1 MKKHFFFGGLVL
13 LFILMVAC
21 TNETVITDIETE
33 YESSI
38 GKNPAMLK
46 VKLNNEGEFNSPLF
60 DLATAPNNDILVA
73 DAGQGITNIHGATE
87 FALPG
92 VTSVSTVG
100 RGIMWATTGPGPN
113 DPEEDSGQ
121 ALHIV
126 GNGGTNMVANLFHF
140 EEENDPDGA
149 GVDSNPFSVAALNA
163 NSALVAD
170 SGGNDLMRVDNKG
183 KIELVAV
190 FPDELVST
198 DNLKSIIGCPDPIP
212 GFEGLCNFPA
222 MIPAQAVPTSVV
234 VGPDGYYYVSE
245 LKGFPAPAG
254 ASNIWRISPN
264 ASDAMCGTDPD
275 CVKLF
280 SGGFTSIIDIAFGKD
295 GMLYVAEF
303 DEKSWFAVEVLQN
316 GAGGN
321 IKACNTETLEC
332 QTIASG
338 IPMLTAITFGKD
350 GKLYATKNS
359 LIPGQAE
366 VIEIA
371 Q

>member
-1 MKKHFFFGGLVL
+1 MKNHSFFGML
-13 LFILMVAC
+13 LFAFIFSIGC
-21 TNETVITDIETE
+21 TNEKVSMDLPTE
-33 YESSI
+33 YDSSL
-38 GKNPAMLK
+38 GKDPAL
-46 VKLNNEGEFNSPLF
+46 VKAHLNEEGEFGTPLF
-60 DLATAPNNDILVA
+60 DLTTAPNNDILVA
-73 DAGQGITNIHGATE
+73 DAAKGITNIYGTTE
-87 FALPG
+87 IALPG

-100 RGIMWATTGPGPN
+100 RGTMWATTGPVVPT
-113 DPEEDSGQ
+113 EDSGQ
-121 ALHIV
+121 GIHRV
-126 GNGGTNMVANLFHF
+126 GKSGTELVANLFVF

-149 GVDSNPFSVAALNA
+149 GVDSNPYSVAALNA
-163 NSALVAD
+163 NSALVVD
-170 SGGNDLMRVDNKG
+170 SGANDLMRVDNKG
-183 KIELVAV
+183 NIEVIAV

-198 DNLKSIIGCPDPIP
+198 DNLKSLVGCPDPIP
-212 GFEGLCNFPA
+212 GFAGFCNFPS

-234 VGPDGYYYVSE
+234 VGPDGYYYVGE
-245 LKGFPAPAG
+245 LKGFPAPTG
-254 ASNIWRISPN
+254 ASNIWRIAPN
-264 ASDAMCGTDPD
+264 ASGAMCGTDPD

-280 SGGFTSIIDIAFGKD
+280 DGGFTSIIDMAFD
-295 GMLYVAEF
+295 SNGMLYVAEF

-321 IKACNTETLEC
+321 IKACDTETMQC

>member
-1 MKKHFFFGGLVL
+1 MKKQFFFGSLLL
-13 LFILMVAC
+13 LFIFMVAC
-21 TNETVITDIETE
+21 TNETVITDIATE

-38 GKNPAMLK
+38 GKDPAMLK
-46 VKLNNEGEFNSPLF
+46 AKLNNDGEFSSPLF

-73 DAGQGITNIHGATE
+73 DAGQGITNIYGATE

-100 RGIMWATTGPGPN
+100 RGIMWATTGPM
-113 DPEEDSGQ
+113 DPAEDSGQ
-121 ALHIV
+121 ALHLV
-126 GNGGTNMVANLFHF
+126 GNGGTKMVANLFHF

-149 GVDSNPFSVAALNA
+149 GADSNPYSVAALNA
-163 NSALVAD
+163 NSALVVD
-170 SGGNDLMRVDNKG
+170 SGANDLMRVDNKG
-183 KIELVAV
+183 NIEVVAI
-190 FPDELVST
+190 FPDEPVST
-198 DNLKSIIGCPDPIP
+198 DNLKSIVGCPDPIP
-212 GFEGLCNFPA
+212 GFAGFCNLPP

-234 VGPDGYYYVSE
+234 IGPDGYYYVSE

-264 ASDAMCGTDPD
+264 ASGAMCGTDPD

-280 SGGFTSIIDIAFGKD
+280 SGGFTSIIDIAFDKN

-303 DEKSWFAVEVLQN
+303 DEKSWFAVEVLRN

-321 IKACNTETLEC
+321 IKVCNTETLEC